1 MADRTRA
8 EGRGPE
14 HGDGTA
20 ELRISLGG
28 THTRRDDLDALH
40 TWLSHAPT
48 LQDARRQGRL
58 SIGRRDSL
66 TQTDAMSGELVQ
78 DIILIVS
85 AEVARSVAEIAKS
98 SVETWLRN
106 RRRFAGDDEN
116 PRYTLEE
123 RTGEPESGPR
133 RGTGRAAGPGTAADP
148 ADPADPAGP
157 GGSDDPAGPGGSDD
171 STDPDGPDDPVGS
184 GARGPNR
191 PEDPRNR
198 RPERR
203 NRPEDPPTGR
213 PGRRNRPDGP
223 NRPEEPPDRTGG
235 DEPGEG

>member
-148 ADPADPAGP
+148 ADPAGP
-157 GGSDDPAGPGGSDD
+157 GGSDDP
-171 STDPDGPDDPVGS
+171 TDPDGPDDPAGS

>member
-1 MADRTRA
+1 MADRTRT

-48 LQDARRQGRL
+48 LQDALRQGRL

-123 RTGEPESGPR
+123 RTGEPESGPQ
-133 RGTGRAAGPGTAADP
+133 GT
-148 ADPADPAGP
+148 
-157 GGSDDPAGPGGSDD
+157 
-171 STDPDGPDDPVGS
+171 
-184 GARGPNR
+184 NR
-191 PEDPRNR
+191 PEEPPHR

-203 NRPEDPPTGR
+203 DRPDGPTR
-213 PGRRNRPDGP
+213 ADGP

>member
-8 EGRGPE
+8 EGREPE

-78 DIILIVS
+78 DIILLVS

-133 RGTGRAAGPGTAADP
+133 RGTGRAAGPGTP
-148 ADPADPAGP
+148 ADPAHPAHPDGPDGPAGSTDP
-157 GGSDDPAGPGGSDD
+157 GGS
-171 STDPDGPDDPVGS
+171 DGPDDPAGS

>member
-1 MADRTRA
+1 MADRTRT
-8 EGRGPE
+8 EGREPD
-14 HGDGTA
+14 HGDGTV

-58 SIGRRDSL
+58 SIGRSDSL

-78 DIILIVS
+78 DIILLVS

-133 RGTGRAAGPGTAADP
+133 RGTGRAAGPGTAA
-148 ADPADPAGP
+148 GP
-157 GGSDDPAGPGGSDD
+157 S
-171 STDPDGPDDPVGS
+171 DPDGSADSADPSGS
-184 GARGPNR
+184 GERGPNR
-191 PEDPRNR
+191 PEGPRNR

-203 NRPEDPPTGR
+203 NRSEDPPTR
-213 PGRRNRPDGP
+213 RGRRNRPDGP
-223 NRPEEPPDRTGG
+223 TRPEEPPDRTDG

>member
-14 HGDGTA
+14 HGHGTA

-148 ADPADPAGP
+148 AHPADPAGP
-157 GGSDDPAGPGGSDD
+157 GGSDDPAGSTDPGGSD
-171 STDPDGPDDPVGS
+171 GPAGS

>member
-8 EGRGPE
+8 EGREPE

-78 DIILIVS
+78 DIILLVS

-133 RGTGRAAGPGTAADP
+133 RGTGRAAGPGTP
-148 ADPADPAGP
+148 ADPAHPDGPDGPAGSTDP
-157 GGSDDPAGPGGSDD
+157 GGS
-171 STDPDGPDDPVGS
+171 DGPDDPAGS

-198 RPERR
+198 RPGRR

>member
-1 MADRTRA
+1 MADRTRT
-8 EGRGPE
+8 EGREPD
-14 HGDGTA
+14 HGDGTV

-58 SIGRRDSL
+58 SIGRSDSL

-78 DIILIVS
+78 DIILLVS

-133 RGTGRAAGPGTAADP
+133 RGPGRTAGPGTAAGPSDP
-148 ADPADPAGP
+148 GGPSDPDGSADPADP
-157 GGSDDPAGPGGSDD
+157 S
-171 STDPDGPDDPVGS
+171 GS
-184 GARGPNR
+184 GERGP
-191 PEDPRNR
+191 EGPRNR

-203 NRPEDPPTGR
+203 NRSEDPPTR
-213 PGRRNRPDGP
+213 RGRRNRPDGP
-223 NRPEEPPDRTGG
+223 TRPEEPPDRTDG

>member
-1 MADRTRA
+1 MADRTRT

-148 ADPADPAGP
+148 ADPGGSADPA
-157 GGSDDPAGPGGSDD
+157 DPA
-171 STDPDGPDDPVGS
+171 GS

>member
-148 ADPADPAGP
+148 AHPA
-157 GGSDDPAGPGGSDD
+157 
-171 STDPDGPDDPVGS
+171 DPDGPDDPAGS
-184 GARGPNR
+184 GARGP
-191 PEDPRNR
+191 
-198 RPERR
+198 

>member
-8 EGRGPE
+8 EGREPE

-78 DIILIVS
+78 DIILLVS

-133 RGTGRAAGPGTAADP
+133 RGTGRAAGPGTP
-148 ADPADPAGP
+148 ADPAHPAHPDGPDGPDGPAGSTDP
-157 GGSDDPAGPGGSDD
+157 GGS
-171 STDPDGPDDPVGS
+171 DGPDDPAGS

-198 RPERR
+198 RPGRR

>member
-1 MADRTRA
+1 MADRTRT
-8 EGRGPE
+8 EGREPD
-14 HGDGTA
+14 HGDGTV

-58 SIGRRDSL
+58 SIGRSDSL

-78 DIILIVS
+78 DIILLVS

-123 RTGEPESGPR
+123 RTGESESGPR

-148 ADPADPAGP
+148 SDPDGSADPADP
-157 GGSDDPAGPGGSDD
+157 S
-171 STDPDGPDDPVGS
+171 GS
-184 GARGPNR
+184 GERGPT
-191 PEDPRNR
+191 
-198 RPERR
+198 
-203 NRPEDPPTGR
+203 RPEDPPTR
-213 PGRRNRPDGP
+213 RGRRNRPDGP
-223 NRPEEPPDRTGG
+223 TRPEEPPDRTDG

>member
-148 ADPADPAGP
+148 AGP
-157 GGSDDPAGPGGSDD
+157 GGSDDP
-171 STDPDGPDDPVGS
+171 TDPDGPDDPAGS

>member
-78 DIILIVS
+78 DIILLVS

-133 RGTGRAAGPGTAADP
+133 RGTGRAAGPGTP
-148 ADPADPAGP
+148 ADPAHPAHPDGLDGPAGSTDP
-157 GGSDDPAGPGGSDD
+157 GGS
-171 STDPDGPDDPVGS
+171 DGPDDPAGS

>member
-78 DIILIVS
+78 DIILLVS

-133 RGTGRAAGPGTAADP
+133 RGTGRAAGPGTP
-148 ADPADPAGP
+148 ADPAHPAHPDGLDGPAG
-157 GGSDDPAGPGGSDD
+157 
-171 STDPDGPDDPVGS
+171 STDPWGSDGPDDPAGS

>member
-78 DIILIVS
+78 DIILLVS

-133 RGTGRAAGPGTAADP
+133 RGTGRAAGPGTP
-148 ADPADPAGP
+148 ADPAHPAHPDGLDGPAGSTDP
-157 GGSDDPAGPGGSDD
+157 GGS
-171 STDPDGPDDPVGS
+171 DGPDDPAGS

-198 RPERR
+198 RPGRR

>member
-148 ADPADPAGP
+148 AHPADPADPAHP
-157 GGSDDPAGPGGSDD
+157 ADPADPAHPADPDG
-171 STDPDGPDDPVGS
+171 PDGPDDPAGS
-184 GARGPNR
+184 GARGP
-191 PEDPRNR
+191 
-198 RPERR
+198 